1 MIFALAGN
9 QNCGKTTLFNRLTGS
24 HCHTGNFP
32 GVTVEGK
39 SGTIIGTDCTVV
51 DLPGIYSIRPYS
63 AEETVTRDYLLTA
76 APDGI
81 INIADASN
89 IERNLYL
96 TLQLAELNIPM
107 VLALNMMDEVEENG
121 GSIDIARLSQRLG
134 IPVVPISAA
143 KNEGIDRLIETAV
156 KTAEAKKLPA
166 RINYGGEVYDCIRRV
181 RSIIGDR
188 GGSARTF
195 YAVNYIEND
204 PLSTERLELSDR
216 EREDIES
223 AVKRAEKAVSLD
235 RFAAIADM
243 RYSFIERVCGET
255 VVKGG
260 ENRGQRRSLKIDRVL
275 TDKFLAIPMF
285 IVIMAAVFYLTFGLI
300 GAALSDLMS
309 MGISYVTSLAG
320 RGLDMIG
327 VGEVVRS
334 LIIDGIFAGVGSV
347 LSFLPTIVTL
357 FFFLSVLEDSG
368 YMARAAFVMDN
379 LMRRIGLSGR
389 SFVPMIIGF
398 GCSVPAIM
406 STRTLPSQRDRKMTI
421 LLIPFMSCSAKL
433 PIYSVFAM
441 AFFPGKSALVMCILY
456 FGGII
461 CGIIYGKIL
470 SLTKFKGEPD
480 SFVMELPNYRFPSL
494 KSVGLLMWEKA
505 KDFITKA
512 FTIIFAAS
520 VIIWFLQT
528 FDTSL
533 SIAADSSES
542 MLAGLG
548 RLLSPVFA
556 PLGFGDWRASTSLL
570 AGFSAKEAVV
580 STMSVLTGASP
591 ELLPGILQGMFTP
604 VSAASFLTFS
614 LLYTPCAAA
623 VSTVRREMNSSAA
636 AVGFVAVQCVIAWVA
651 AFLVNFIGNIIV

>member
-39 SGTIIGTDCTVV
+39 SGIIRGTDCTVV

-81 INIADASN
+81 INIADAAN

-134 IPVVPISAA
+134 IPVVPISAV

-195 YAVNYIEND
+195 RAVNYIEND
-204 PLSTERLELSDR
+204 PLSTENMQLSDK
-216 EREDIES
+216 EKGDIEN
-223 AVKRAEKAVSLD
+223 AVRRAEKAVSLD

-300 GAALSDLMS
+300 GTFLSDLMS
-309 MGISYVTSLAG
+309 MGISYVTRLAS
-320 RGLDMIG
+320 RGLDMAG
-327 VGEVVRS
+327 VGEIVHS

-368 YMARAAFVMDN
+368 YMARAAFVMDK

-441 AFFPGKSALVMCILY
+441 AFFPGKSAMVMCILY

-461 CGIIYGKIL
+461 CGILYGKLL

-528 FDTSL
+528 FDRSV
-533 SIAADSSES
+533 SVAADSSDS

-556 PLGFGDWRASTSLL
+556 PLGFGDWRVSTSLL

-623 VSTVRREMNSSAA
+623 VSTVRREMNSKAA
-636 AVGFVAVQCVIAWVA
+636 AVGFVVMQCVIAWAA
-651 AFLVNFIGNIIV
+651 AFLVNFIGNIFV